1 MPYKNIKKIAK
12 TNIDIASSLRLFF
25 ILTTYLSF
33 KTNIFGWNPKKIA
46 PTTHPD
52 RYTSLPNSVIPPLRM
67 YHNINPPVKY
77 RENKIKIRIIE
88 RKITKYLFKILS
100 TTDIKIDKDFCI
112 KKIVYRPT
120 SKPTKN
126 VSIRINID
134 TV

>member
-1 MPYKNIKKIAK
+1 MI
-12 TNIDIASSLRLFF
+12 
-25 ILTTYLSF
+25 
-33 KTNIFGWNPKKIA
+33 
-46 PTTHPD
+46 
-52 RYTSLPNSVIPPLRM
+52 
-67 YHNINPPVKY
+67 YHNINPPVKI
-77 RENKIKIRIIE
+77 RENKIKNKITE
-88 RKITKYLFKILS
+88 RKRTKYLFKNLS